1 MTSKLLKIYNNSEYL
16 QNILNDNNN
25 GNINDH
31 IINDSILLV
40 YNLLNLNNKISYDE
54 LINKLIELINNYL
67 DIKYNKENIIIYLTL
82 YEYFLIIDK
91 EDKFYY
97 YIVSEFIIDNNLYY
111 KELYQFNSINYYLL
125 EILSKTN
132 DIKNETLEYLFNIN
146 NNLYNEIINLYSSN
160 IFHKIY

>member
-1 MTSKLLKIYNNSEYL
+1 MSSKLLIIYNNSEYL

-40 YNLLNLNNKISYDE
+40 YNLLNLNNKITYDE
-54 LINKLIELINNYL
+54 LINKLIELINNYK

-82 YEYFLIIDK
+82 YEYFLIIEK

-97 YIVSEFIIDNNLYY
+97 YIINEYIINNLYY

-125 EILSKTN
+125 DILSKTN
-132 DIKNETLEYLFNIN
+132 DIKNETLEYLFKIN